1 MPPKEAETTS
11 NPLGSTAPEG
21 STGFQLPWAAIPKFI
36 PGTTDVTEYSRKLEF
51 LAAMWPKEHL
61 SLLAPRAALQVEG
74 TAFKKIA
81 NLPADKLK
89 SSDES
94 GVKLLVST
102 LGGSWGKTDL
112 EAKYDVFEKALYGT
126 VQKQD
131 ETNDSYL
138 ARHDVHFEELL
149 SQNVT
154 FEQVRAYI
162 LLRQSQLSAEDR
174 KKIILEL
181 GGSLDYKKVCSS
193 IRLLGSR
200 FFADLQGQR
209 VSKSRTYD
217 ANTVEDTPSEEGEK
231 TLPAM
236 TASAAVDESE
246 VDLDE
251 GFMEAML
258 ASDDQ
263 DALQVQAFEEE
274 LENFFQ
280 DTPELQEALV
290 SYMEARSRLLAKKKS
305 RGFWPIGGGKGAPK
319 GGRGFKGGGKGKG
332 KHREQLL
339 ARIARSTCRIC
350 GEKGHWKAE
359 CPRRKGNPSNEATTT
374 VAEAFVEVSSHARSA
389 DHANAQEILTSLPAD
404 ALTLEEALCTNSPM
418 LSNRVASNL
427 KAFVNNLRSR
437 HNHVTGREALGNQPR
452 LMPFVLT

>member
-112 EAKYDVFEKALYGT
+112 EAKHDVFEKALYGT

-200 FFADLQGQR
+200 FFADLQE
-209 VSKSRTYD
+209 T
-217 ANTVEDTPSEEGEK
+217 EG
-231 TLPAM
+231 
-236 TASAAVDESE
+236 V
-246 VDLDE
+246 
-251 GFMEAML
+251 
-258 ASDDQ
+258 
-263 DALQVQAFEEE
+263 
-274 LENFFQ
+274 
-280 DTPELQEALV
+280 
-290 SYMEARSRLLAKKKS
+290 
-305 RGFWPIGGGKGAPK
+305 
-319 GGRGFKGGGKGKG
+319 
-332 KHREQLL
+332 
-339 ARIARSTCRIC
+339 
-350 GEKGHWKAE
+350 
-359 CPRRKGNPSNEATTT
+359 
-374 VAEAFVEVSSHARSA
+374 
-389 DHANAQEILTSLPAD
+389 
-404 ALTLEEALCTNSPM
+404 
-418 LSNRVASNL
+418 
-427 KAFVNNLRSR
+427 
-437 HNHVTGREALGNQPR
+437 
-452 LMPFVLT
+452 